1 MREEEELERESMRKI
16 KQLRKRKHD
25 QKNED
30 LIEICQR
37 MISENNGRWKL
48 RKRQEEEKG
57 GSEFVDIIED
67 EDEGTES
74 ITTVVDR
81 NLEHWLPFILVG
93 VRLG

>member
-1 MREEEELERESMRKI
+1 MSWTEEK
-16 KQLRKRKHD
+16 
-25 QKNED
+25 
-30 LIEICQR
+30 
-37 MISENNGRWKL
+37 
-48 RKRQEEEKG
+48 EEEKG